1 MKVRD
6 MIKHLQ
12 EYNLDAD
19 FKIVSDYDGCS
30 ILFDFGC
37 GYSDNVSKEECEE
50 VCLILGRD
58 TER

>member
-19 FKIVSDYDGCS
+19 FNIVSDYDGCS
-30 ILFDFGC
+30 IPFDFGFGC
-37 GYSDNVSKEECEE
+37 SDNVSKEECEE
-50 VCLILGRD
+50 VTLFLGRD